1 MHLWKKLP
9 IYKKYLFA
17 VSVTIILFAIMT
29 VLLVGQILENRK
41 WSNELNDL
49 STEINH
55 LESVSKGYA
64 TVYIAINHYVG
75 DPLPGFE
82 EDYQKAKEH
91 VQQKIKNVQSMR
103 QEEMQSVL
111 QTMDDL
117 YENRLKKS
125 VEKKDNIAKRRQLNS
140 VYYTYHQFD
149 EKITKEI
156 ETLSKERVYIVE
168 KMQTSQ
174 QSTLV
179 LLISSFL
186 VAICVSFLLLFITNR
201 QIKMQLKSLANS
213 AKSVSEGNLRIA
225 DVPIETKDELGDVTD
240 AMNHMK
246 EQLKETIRMIQFGAF
261 EISQHTRE
269 LKDTTHAS
277 YEGAENME
285 QRLSGVLAESQEQ
298 QATSEAMIHFVLH
311 FSDSLEDMIQRLEQ
325 LTKSSITT
333 MDRATVSND
342 SMRHSVQTMLRLQK
356 LVGEADQ
363 ERHILEERMEDIVRV
378 SNSVKEISR
387 QTHLLALNAEIEAAR
402 AGESGK
408 GFAVVATEVRNLAE
422 QVNIAAQ
429 HIQNVSKEINEQGA
443 RMAETFEKSLV
454 CSNDTL
460 DAVEKTSHN
469 MQQIMDGLQTSQTHF
484 SVIEENVQTIG
495 KEKEHTIQLI
505 EQLGDTLKRSTHQ
518 IEKTNQLVQENKEQH
533 STVLREVGQVYE
545 KVQEM
550 QQSTERFSI

>member
-1 MHLWKKLP
+1 MHVWKKLP

-17 VSVTIILFAIMT
+17 VSVTILLFAVMT
-29 VLLVGQILENRK
+29 ILLVGQIIENRK
-41 WSNELNDL
+41 WSNELNEL
-49 STEINH
+49 STEVNH
-55 LESVSKGYA
+55 LESLSKGYA
-64 TVYIAINHYVG
+64 TLYIAINHYVG
-75 DPLPGFE
+75 DPLPSFE
-82 EDYQKAKEH
+82 EDYQKAKEK

-140 VYYTYHQFD
+140 VYYTYNQFD
-149 EKITKEI
+149 EKIMKET

-168 KMQTSQ
+168 QMQTSQ

-179 LLISSFL
+179 LLIGSFL

-201 QIKMQLKSLANS
+201 QIKLQLKSLSNS
-213 AKSVSEGNLRIA
+213 AKNVAEGNLRIA
-225 DVPIETKDELGDVTD
+225 DVPVETQDELGDVTA

-246 EQLKETIRMIQFGAF
+246 EQLKDTLRMIQFGAV

-269 LKDTTHAS
+269 LKDTTRAS
-277 YEGAENME
+277 YDGSEKME
-285 QRLSGVLAESQEQ
+285 LRLSEVLAESQEQ
-298 QATSEAMIHFVLH
+298 QATSEAIIHFVTH
-311 FSDSLEDMIQRLEQ
+311 FSESLEDMIGRLDE
-325 LTKSSITT
+325 LTTSAVTT
-333 MDRATVSND
+333 VKHAKVSND
-342 SMRHSVQTMLRLQK
+342 SMQHSVQTMLKLQH
-356 LVGEADQ
+356 LVGEAD
-363 ERHILEERMEDIVRV
+363 EERRVLEDRMTDIVRV

-422 QVNIAAQ
+422 QVNVAAQ
-429 HIQNVSKEINEQGA
+429 HIQNVSQEIHAQGA
-443 RMAETFEKSLV
+443 RMAETFEKSLE
-454 CSNDTL
+454 CSHDTL
-460 DAVEKTSHN
+460 EAVEKTSNN
-469 MQQIMDGLQTSQTHF
+469 MKKIMEGLETSQYHF
-484 SVIEENVQTIG
+484 TAIEENVQTIER
-495 KEKEHTIQLI
+495 EKEQAVELI

-518 IEKTNQLVQENKEQH
+518 IEETNQLVQENKQQH
-533 STVLREVGQVYE
+533 STVLYEVGQVYE

-550 QQSTERFSI
+550 QKSTERFSI